1 MPLSAFKVF
10 SDFAQGTMTEVLAQQ
25 VELFNAATRGAIT
38 LRANRNAGDFFD
50 RTHWA
55 KISGLVRRRN
65 AYGSGAVSEVD
76 LSQLQE
82 TSVKVAAGT
91 PPVRMDPGQ
100 FEWIL
105 KNPEEGG
112 VVFGQQ
118 LAVDR
123 MADMLDVA
131 IAASKAALSA
141 IATNRFIDVG
151 NNASLV
157 GLNTAASRLGDMSQ
171 RLACW
176 VGHSKPMFDL
186 WGAAIANGANLF
198 TFGTVNIASDPM
210 GRPIIITDASS
221 LVDPDGAGTGP
232 DVASYGI
239 LGLVPGAIM
248 VEDNG
253 DYTANIEVKNGAENI
268 IRTMQA
274 EWSFNVAVKG
284 FAWDKTNGGKS
295 PTTAALA
302 TASNWDR
309 YATYHKDLAG
319 VVYEVK

>member
-10 SDFAQGTMTEVLAQQ
+10 SDFAQGTMTEVLQQQ
-25 VELFNAATRGAIT
+25 VELFNAATRGGIV
-38 LRANRNAGDFFD
+38 LRSARNAGDFMD

-55 KISGLVRRRN
+55 KIAGLVRRRN
-65 AYGSGAVSEVD
+65 AYGTGTVSEVD
-76 LSQLQE
+76 LAQLAE

-91 PPVRMDPGQ
+91 PPVRMDPAQ

-123 MADMLDVA
+123 MADMLDVG
-131 IAASKAALSA
+131 IAAVKSALSGQ
-141 IATNRFIDVG
+141 ATNYLSAVAG
-151 NNASLV
+151 NADFAGLDTAS
-157 GLNTAASRLGDMSQ
+157 AKLGDMAQ
-171 RLACW
+171 RIAVW
-176 VGHSKPMFDL
+176 VGHSKPIFDL
-186 WGAAIANGANLF
+186 WGNAIANNDRLF
-198 TFGTVNIASDPM
+198 TFGTINVSTDGF
-210 GRPIIITDASS
+210 GRPIVMTDAPT

-232 DVASYGI
+232 DVASYAM
-239 LGLVPGAIM
+239 LGLVPGAILI
-248 VEDNG
+248 EDNG
-253 DYTANIEVKNGAENI
+253 DYNANVETKNGGENI

-274 EWSFNVAVKG
+274 EWSYNVSVKG

-302 TASNWDR
+302 TGSNWDK

>member
-10 SDFAQGTMTEVLAQQ
+10 SDFAQGTMTEVLQQQ
-25 VELFNAATRGAIT
+25 VELFNAATRGGIT
-38 LRANRNAGDFFD
+38 LQAARNQGDFMD
-50 RTHWA
+50 KTHWA
-55 KISGLVRRRN
+55 KIAGLVRRRN
-65 AYGSGAVSEVD
+65 AYGTGTVSEVD
-76 LSQLQE
+76 LAQLAE

-105 KNPEEGG
+105 KNPKEGG

-123 MADMLDVA
+123 MADMLDVG
-131 IAASKAALSA
+131 IAAVKSALSGQA
-141 IATNRFIDVG
+141 ANRFIDIG
-151 NNASLV
+151 NNASLA
-157 GLNTAASRLGDMSQ
+157 GLNTASSRMGDMASRL
-171 RLACW
+171 AVW
-176 VGHSKPMFDL
+176 VGHSKPVFDL

-198 TFGTVNIASDPM
+198 TFGTINIGSDPF
-210 GRPIIITDASS
+210 GRPIIMTDAPT

-232 DVASYGI
+232 DVPSYGL
-239 LGLVPGAIM
+239 LGLVPGAILI
-248 VEDNG
+248 EDNG
-253 DYTANIEVKNGAENI
+253 DYTANIETKNGGENI

-274 EWSFNVAVKG
+274 EWSYNVSVKG

-302 TASNWDR
+302 TGSNWDK
-309 YATYHKDLAG
+309 YATYSKDLAG

>member
-25 VELFNAATRGAIT
+25 VELFNAATRGGIVLTAK
-38 LRANRNAGDFFD
+38 RNAGDFSD
-50 RTHWA
+50 KTSWA

-76 LSQLQE
+76 LAQLQE

-105 KNPEEGG
+105 KNPKEGG

-131 IAASKAALSA
+131 IAASKSALSA
-141 IATNRFIDVG
+141 QASNYLADVA
-151 NNASLV
+151 NTASLA
-157 GLNTAASRLGDMSQ
+157 GLNLAAAKMGDMAS

-176 VGHSKPMFDL
+176 VGHSKPIFDL
-186 WGAAIANGANLF
+186 WGAAIANGAHLF
-198 TFGTVNIASDPM
+198 TFGTINIGSDPF
-210 GRPIIITDASS
+210 GRPIIMTDAAS
-221 LVDPDGAGTGP
+221 LVDPNGAGTGP
-232 DVASYGI
+232 DVPSYGL
-239 LGLVPGAIM
+239 LGLVPGAVL

-253 DYTANIEVKNGAENI
+253 DYTANMETKNGNENI

-274 EWSFNVAVKG
+274 EWSYNVSVKG

-295 PTTAALA
+295 PTTAALG
-302 TASNWDR
+302 TASNWDK